1 MKKNNVAKYFSQK
14 SFSVLD
20 LICIVIAVIG
30 AIVGTVVWGGGPIGF
45 GLLGISIVILVIS
58 RSTRA
63 KDEEVDKELERL
75 LGENGI
81 DTAAKNT
88 VSGFDLEATV
98 IRGKDQKLR
107 SERYFVTSFDF
118 LEDKIAVK
126 SLCLDLIN
134 GTVTEN
140 LYEIGKGERASL
152 IETAVPKA
160 SNKKSCRLY
169 CESFGGAGV
178 PVSLD
183 DLESSKLIEK
193 VCALGDKKN

>member
-1 MKKNNVAKYFSQK
+1 MKNNVAKYFSQK

-20 LICIVIAVIG
+20 LICIAMAVIG

-118 LEDKIAVK
+118 IEDKIAVK
-126 SLCLDLIN
+126 SLRLDLIN

-140 LYEIGKGERASL
+140 MYEIVKGERASL

-160 SNKKSCRLY
+160 SNKKSCRIY

-193 VCALGDKKN
+193 VCAPGEKKN

>member
-14 SFSVLD
+14 SFSLLD
-20 LICIVIAVIG
+20 LICIVVAVIG

-45 GLLGISIVILVIS
+45 GLLGISVVILVIS

-75 LGENGI
+75 LNENGI
-81 DTAAKNT
+81 DPAAQNS

-98 IRGKDQKLR
+98 MRGKDQKLR

-140 LYEIGKGERASL
+140 VYEISKGEGVSV

-169 CESFGGAGV
+169 CESFGEASV

-193 VCALGDKKN
+193 VCAVGEKKN

>member
-1 MKKNNVAKYFSQK
+1 MKNNVAKYFSQK

-140 LYEIGKGERASL
+140 LYELGKGERASL

-193 VCALGDKKN
+193 VCALGEKKN

>member
-1 MKKNNVAKYFSQK
+1 MKNNVAKYFSQK

-88 VSGFDLEATV
+88 ISGFDLEATV

-193 VCALGDKKN
+193 VCALGEKKN

>member
-1 MKKNNVAKYFSQK
+1 MKNNVAKYFSQK

-140 LYEIGKGERASL
+140 MYEIGKDERASV

-160 SNKKSCRLY
+160 SNKKSCRLS

-178 PVSLD
+178 PISLD
-183 DLESSKLIEK
+183 DLKSSKLIEK
-193 VCALGDKKN
+193 VCSVGEKKN

>member
-1 MKKNNVAKYFSQK
+1 MKNNVAKYFSQK

-63 KDEEVDKELERL
+63 KDEDVDKELERL

-178 PVSLD
+178 SVSLD

-193 VCALGDKKN
+193 VCALGEKKN

>member
-1 MKKNNVAKYFSQK
+1 MKNNVAKYFSQK

-63 KDEEVDKELERL
+63 KEEEVDKELERL

-193 VCALGDKKN
+193 VCALGEKKN

>member
-193 VCALGDKKN
+193 VCALGEKKN

>member
-1 MKKNNVAKYFSQK
+1 MKNNVAKYFSQK

-193 VCALGDKKN
+193 VCAPGEKKN

>member
-1 MKKNNVAKYFSQK
+1 MKNNVAKYFSQK

-126 SLCLDLIN
+126 SLYLDLIN

-140 LYEIGKGERASL
+140 LYEIAKGERASL

-193 VCALGDKKN
+193 VCALGEKKN

>member
-1 MKKNNVAKYFSQK
+1 MKNNVAKYFSQK

-75 LGENGI
+75 LGEKGI

-140 LYEIGKGERASL
+140 MYEIGKGERASL

-193 VCALGDKKN
+193 VCAPGEKKN

>member
-1 MKKNNVAKYFSQK
+1 MKNKTVEKYFSQK

-63 KDEEVDKELERL
+63 KDEEVDKALERL

-140 LYEIGKGERASL
+140 MYEIGKGERASL

-193 VCALGDKKN
+193 VCAPGEKKN

>member
-1 MKKNNVAKYFSQK
+1 MKNNVAKYFSQK

-63 KDEEVDKELERL
+63 KDEEVDKELESL
-75 LGENGI
+75 LNENGI
-81 DTAAKNT
+81 DPAAQNS

-98 IRGKDQKLR
+98 MRGKDQKLR

-126 SLCLDLIN
+126 SLCIDLIN
-134 GTVTEN
+134 GTLTEN
-140 LYEIGKGERASL
+140 VYEISKGERVSL

-169 CESFGGAGV
+169 CESFGGASV

-193 VCALGDKKN
+193 VCAVGEKKN

>member
-1 MKKNNVAKYFSQK
+1 MKKNNVEKYFSQK

-63 KDEEVDKELERL
+63 KDEDVDKELERL

-169 CESFGGAGV
+169 CESFGGSSV

-193 VCALGDKKN
+193 VCALGEKKN

>member
-1 MKKNNVAKYFSQK
+1 MKNNVAKYFSQK

-107 SERYFVTSFDF
+107 SERYFVTSFDY

-140 LYEIGKGERASL
+140 LYEIDKGERASL

-193 VCALGDKKN
+193 VCALGEKKN

>member
-1 MKKNNVAKYFSQK
+1 MKKNNVEKYFSQK

-20 LICIVIAVIG
+20 LICIVVAVIG

-45 GLLGISIVILVIS
+45 GLLGISVVILVIS

-75 LGENGI
+75 LNENGI
-81 DTAAKNT
+81 DPAAKHS

-98 IRGKDQKLR
+98 MRGKDQKLR

-140 LYEIGKGERASL
+140 LYEIGKGERVSL

-169 CESFGGAGV
+169 CESFGGASV

-193 VCALGDKKN
+193 VCAVGEKKN

>member
-1 MKKNNVAKYFSQK
+1 MKNNVGKYFSQK

-20 LICIVIAVIG
+20 LICIAMAVIG

-126 SLCLDLIN
+126 SLRLDLIN

-193 VCALGDKKN
+193 VCAMGEKKN

>member
-14 SFSVLD
+14 SFSLLD
-20 LICIVIAVIG
+20 LICIVVAVLG
-30 AIVGTVVWGGGPIGF
+30 AIVGTVVWGGGPIGL
-45 GLLGISIVILVIS
+45 GLLGISVVILVIS

-75 LGENGI
+75 LNENGI
-81 DTAAKNT
+81 DPAAQNS

-98 IRGKDQKLR
+98 MRGKDQKLR

-140 LYEIGKGERASL
+140 VYEISKGERVSL

-169 CESFGGAGV
+169 CESFGGASV

-193 VCALGDKKN
+193 VCAVGEKKN

>member
-20 LICIVIAVIG
+20 LICIAMAVIG

-126 SLCLDLIN
+126 SLCFDLIN

-193 VCALGDKKN
+193 VCAPGEKKN

>member
-1 MKKNNVAKYFSQK
+1 MKNNVAKYFSQK

-20 LICIVIAVIG
+20 LICIAMAVIG

-63 KDEEVDKELERL
+63 KDEEVDKELELL

-118 LEDKIAVK
+118 IEDKIAVK

-140 LYEIGKGERASL
+140 MYEIDKGERASL

-193 VCALGDKKN
+193 VCAPGEKKN

>member
-20 LICIVIAVIG
+20 LICIAMAVIG

-169 CESFGGAGV
+169 CESFGGASV

-193 VCALGDKKN
+193 VCALGEKKN

>member
-1 MKKNNVAKYFSQK
+1 MKNNVAKYFSQK

-63 KDEEVDKELERL
+63 KDEDVDKELERL

-140 LYEIGKGERASL
+140 MYEIGKGERASL

-178 PVSLD
+178 SVSLD

-193 VCALGDKKN
+193 VCALGEKKN

>member
-1 MKKNNVAKYFSQK
+1 MKNKTVEKYFSQK

-20 LICIVIAVIG
+20 LICIAAAVIG

-81 DTAAKNT
+81 DTAANNT

-140 LYEIGKGERASL
+140 LYKIGKGERASL

-193 VCALGDKKN
+193 VCTAGDKKN

>member
-1 MKKNNVAKYFSQK
+1 MKNNVAKYYSQK

-45 GLLGISIVILVIS
+45 GLLGISVVILVIS

-75 LGENGI
+75 LNENGI
-81 DTAAKNT
+81 DPAAQNS

-98 IRGKDQKLR
+98 MRGKDQKLR

-140 LYEIGKGERASL
+140 VYEISKGERVSL

-169 CESFGGAGV
+169 CESFGGASV

-193 VCALGDKKN
+193 VCAVGEKKN

>member
-1 MKKNNVAKYFSQK
+1 MKNNVAKYFSQK

-75 LGENGI
+75 LNENGI
-81 DTAAKNT
+81 DPAAQNS

-98 IRGKDQKLR
+98 MRGKDQKLR

-140 LYEIGKGERASL
+140 VYEISKGEGVSV

-169 CESFGGAGV
+169 CESFGGASV

-193 VCALGDKKN
+193 VCAVGEKKN

>member
-1 MKKNNVAKYFSQK
+1 MKNNVAKYFSQK

-107 SERYFVTSFDF
+107 SERYFVTSFGF
-118 LEDKIAVK
+118 LGDKIAVK

-140 LYEIGKGERASL
+140 MYEIGKGERASL

-169 CESFGGAGV
+169 CESFGGASV

-193 VCALGDKKN
+193 VCALGEKKN

>member
-1 MKKNNVAKYFSQK
+1 MKNNVAKYFSQK

-134 GTVTEN
+134 GNVTEN
-140 LYEIGKGERASL
+140 LYEIGKGERAKL

-160 SNKKSCRLY
+160 SNKKSFRLY

-193 VCALGDKKN
+193 VCALGEKKN

>member
-1 MKKNNVAKYFSQK
+1 MKNKTVEKYFSQK

-20 LICIVIAVIG
+20 IICIIAVVVG

-58 RSTRA
+58 RSARA
-63 KDEEVDKELERL
+63 KDEEVDKALERL

-81 DTAAKNT
+81 EWAAKNA
-88 VSGFDLEATV
+88 VSGFDLEAKV
-98 IRGKDQKLR
+98 VRGKDQKLR

-118 LEDKIAVK
+118 LENKIVVK
-126 SLCLDLIN
+126 TLVIDLIN

-140 LYEIGKGERASL
+140 VYEIVKGERVSVAEKS
-152 IETAVPKA
+152 VPGI
-160 SNKKSCRLY
+160 SNKKSCRLVFENRGG
-169 CESFGGAGV
+169 ESI

-183 DLESSKLIEK
+183 DLESSELIEK
-193 VCALGDKKN
+193 VCTAGDKKN

>member
-1 MKKNNVAKYFSQK
+1 MKNNVAKYFSQK

-126 SLCLDLIN
+126 SLCIDLIN
-134 GTVTEN
+134 GTLTEN

-193 VCALGDKKN
+193 VCALGEKKN

>member
-1 MKKNNVAKYFSQK
+1 MKNNVAKYFSQK

-20 LICIVIAVIG
+20 LICIAMAVIG

-126 SLCLDLIN
+126 SLRLDLIN

-193 VCALGDKKN
+193 VCAPGEKKN

>member
-1 MKKNNVAKYFSQK
+1 MKNNVAKYFSQK

-88 VSGFDLEATV
+88 VSGFDHEATV

-193 VCALGDKKN
+193 VCALGEKKN

>member
-1 MKKNNVAKYFSQK
+1 MKNNVAKYFSQK

-20 LICIVIAVIG
+20 LICIAMAVIG

-152 IETAVPKA
+152 VETAVPKA

-193 VCALGDKKN
+193 VCALGEKKN

>member
-1 MKKNNVAKYFSQK
+1 MKNNVAKYFSQK

-140 LYEIGKGERASL
+140 LYKIGKGERASL

-193 VCALGDKKN
+193 VCAPGEKKN

>member
-1 MKKNNVAKYFSQK
+1 MKKNNVEKYFSQK

-193 VCALGDKKN
+193 VCALGEKKN

>member
-1 MKKNNVAKYFSQK
+1 MKNNVEKYFSQK

-63 KDEEVDKELERL
+63 KDEEVDKDLERL

-81 DTAAKNT
+81 DKAAKNT

-152 IETAVPKA
+152 VETAVPKA

-193 VCALGDKKN
+193 VCAPGEKKN

>member
-1 MKKNNVAKYFSQK
+1 MKNKTVEKYFSQK

-20 LICIVIAVIG
+20 LICIAAAVIG

-58 RSTRA
+58 RSARA
-63 KDEEVDKELERL
+63 KDEEVDKALEHL

-81 DTAAKNT
+81 ERAAKNS
-88 VSGFDLEATV
+88 VSGFDLEAKV

-118 LEDKIAVK
+118 IEDKIAIK
-126 SLCLDLIN
+126 SLTLDLIN

-140 LYEIGKGERASL
+140 MYEIVKGERVSVV
-152 IETAVPKA
+152 EKSVPGI
-160 SNKKSCRLY
+160 SNKKSCRLVFENRGG
-169 CESFGGAGV
+169 ESI

-183 DLESSKLIEK
+183 DLESSELIDK
-193 VCALGDKKN
+193 VCAVGEKKN

>member
-1 MKKNNVAKYFSQK
+1 MKNNVAKYFSQK

-126 SLCLDLIN
+126 LLCLDLIN

-140 LYEIGKGERASL
+140 MYEIGKGERASL

-178 PVSLD
+178 PVSLE

-193 VCALGDKKN
+193 VCALGEKKN

>member
-1 MKKNNVAKYFSQK
+1 MKKNNVEKYFSQK

-126 SLCLDLIN
+126 SLRLDLIN

-193 VCALGDKKN
+193 VCALGEKKN